1 MPRSLTTEAWSL
13 KKLTLRERRGTLCS
27 FGGRGQGS
35 CFCAASGC
43 YHGHAMLVAREGER
57 GR

>member
-27 FGGRGQGS
+27 FGGRG
-35 CFCAASGC
+35 
-43 YHGHAMLVAREGER
+43 LVSVQRRGVIIVMPCLWHDEGER